1 MDRIEED
8 SFFFIE
14 CVCVLCIRLT
24 QIDIHQQ
31 ISKLFSGVCLDRC
44 SCKTRCYI
52 PRNVDIYESLI
63 LYRSLHFFILQIKI
77 QFSTQIDRSLG
88 STLHLSYTLY
98 FSPAFSRAS
107 QTTWTGG
114 NLTRVLSVITQIFL
128 PPRFLQSCSN
138 DKWKRPENLHSG
150 IGIQQEHFQ
159 MLKSSV
165 LPFQFL
171 V

>member
-1 MDRIEED
+1 MGVNWIIDGKINCQCILWIYWRLRGLTPITCDSRRQMDRIEED
-8 SFFFIE
+8 SFFYWM

-77 QFSTQIDRSLG
+77 IVF
-88 STLHLSYTLY
+88 YTNWSKLV
-98 FSPAFSRAS
+98 SPYKV
-107 QTTWTGG
+107 QG
-114 NLTRVLSVITQIFL
+114 LTFRKEIKKKFF
-128 PPRFLQSCSN
+128 FLQI
-138 DKWKRPENLHSG
+138 L
-150 IGIQQEHFQ
+150 IYLT
-159 MLKSSV
+159 LKY
-165 LPFQFL
+165 LIL
-171 V
+171 

>member
-1 MDRIEED
+1 MGVNWIIDGKINCQCILWIYWRLRGLTPITCDSKRQMDRIEED

-63 LYRSLHFFILQIKI
+63 LYRSLHFFIKSRYSFLHKLI
-77 QFSTQIDRSLG
+77 Q
-88 STLHLSYTLY
+88 
-98 FSPAFSRAS
+98 AS
-107 QTTWTGG
+107 
-114 NLTRVLSVITQIFL
+114 F
-128 PPRFLQSCSN
+128 PLQSARMTFR
-138 DKWKRPENLHSG
+138 KEIKKKKKRN
-150 IGIQQEHFQ
+150 FQ
-159 MLKSSV
+159 ILI
-165 LPFQFL
+165 
-171 V
+171 

>member
-1 MDRIEED
+1 MGVNWIIDGKINCQCILWIYWRLRGLTPITCDSRRQMDRIEED

-63 LYRSLHFFILQIKI
+63 IYRSLHFFILQIKI
-77 QFSTQIDRSLG
+77 KFSTQTDPSSFPFTKCKDWL
-88 STLHLSYTLY
+88 LEKKL
-98 FSPAFSRAS
+98 
-107 QTTWTGG
+107 
-114 NLTRVLSVITQIFL
+114 
-128 PPRFLQSCSN
+128 
-138 DKWKRPENLHSG
+138 KRK
-150 IGIQQEHFQ
+150 FFFF
-159 MLKSSV
+159 K
-165 LPFQFL
+165 F
-171 V
+171 